1 MSASCVNLLWQTAP
15 LTSDFRV
22 KVVTSEFRTEGG
34 DIA

>member
-1 MSASCVNLLWQTAP
+1 MSASSVSLLWQTAP